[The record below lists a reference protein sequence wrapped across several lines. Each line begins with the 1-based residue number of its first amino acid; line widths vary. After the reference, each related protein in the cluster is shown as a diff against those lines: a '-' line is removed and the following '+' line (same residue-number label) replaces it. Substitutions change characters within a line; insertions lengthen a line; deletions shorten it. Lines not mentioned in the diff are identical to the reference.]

1 MKYISKKQKILLIVI
16 ISIITIGISYYAY
29 AAKLNEEIS
38 IEKQNEELEIEEE
51 KTEESEEEKTKQETK
66 KIIVHVS
73 GAIKNE
79 GIYELEENSRVAN
92 AIEAAGGI
100 TENAYTKEINLAL
113 ALEDGMKIY
122 IPTKEEAE
130 KEKKLGTYNS
140 NISGD
145 DNNSKKNSESSNK
158 GNEKIN
164 INTATREELDKLP
177 GVGEATADKII
188 NYREANGEF
197 KKIEEIKE
205 VKGIGDSKFEEIKD
219 LIEV

>member
-51 KTEESEEEKTKQETK
+51 KTEESEEEKAEKEIK

-73 GAIKNE
+73 GAIKKE
-79 GIYELEENSRVAN
+79 GIYELDENSRVAN
-92 AIEAAGGI
+92 AIEVAGGI

-122 IPTKEEAE
+122 IPTKEEVE
-130 KEKKLGTYNS
+130 KEMKLGTYNS
-140 NISGD
+140 NVSGN
-145 DNNSKKNSESSNK
+145 DNNSKESGKSSNK
-158 GNEKIN
+158 SKEKIN

-188 NYREANGEF
+188 NYREENGEF